1 MNITELYL
9 TVYNI
14 LSKIALESFVLIK
27 KCVFAIKKTVIL
39 RRMTTN
45 RISSIDSSD
54 SGNNMDN
61 IWSFDNLISNF

>member
-27 KCVFAIKKTVIL
+27 KCVFAIKKTGI
-39 RRMTTN
+39 TKN
-45 RISSIDSSD
+45 
-54 SGNNMDN
+54 DN
-61 IWSFDNLISNF
+61 K